1 MSLFNDAVLILK
13 PSGYKATKL
22 YATKPTDGTGDATV
36 ARAGTAYRVDSNLAQ
51 ESMGA
56 NVPRINYPL
65 DGGCPY
71 LLTEPAST
79 NLFLN
84 SAVGVTQNIT
94 VTAAQSYTIYFLSG
108 AGTITLSDAA
118 TQVVSVSDLEYSNAY
133 TFTAATTTL
142 TCTVAGVANLVQ
154 VENLSYPTSYIVTTG
169 ATASRIA
176 DAITGAGDATL
187 FSSVN
192 SSGVLYAEI
201 AALADDLSFRVV
213 SLNDNTGNN
222 NVYIGYINTTNTVR
236 CRMTVGGVAKAV
248 IEYQLADETIFHKI
262 AIRYNSSGA
271 EMYIDGV
278 SRGTPSILD
287 CSLPA
292 STLANVSFNF
302 EPLTLPF
309 YGKTKQVAVYNY
321 LTDAQMITL
330 TT

>member
-1 MSLFNDAVLILK
+1 MSSFNDAILILK
-13 PSGYKATKL
+13 PASYKAGTL
-22 YATKPTDGTGDATV
+22 YSVKPNAAAGDFTV

-142 TCTVAGVANLVQ
+142 TCTVADVANLVQ

-192 SSGVLYAEI
+192 SSGVLFLEGSLLTI
-201 AALADDLSFRVV
+201 DVGVVTRIISLSDGSSSNSIVCQHT
-213 SLNDNTGNN
+213 TG
-222 NVYIGYINTTNTVR
+222 
-236 CRMTVGGVAKAV
+236 
-248 IEYQLADETIFHKI
+248 
-262 AIRYNSSGA
+262 YN
-271 EMYIDGV
+271 I
-278 SRGTPSILD
+278 
-287 CSLPA
+287 
-292 STLANVSFNF
+292 
-302 EPLTLPF
+302 
-309 YGKTKQVAVYNY
+309 
-321 LTDAQMITL
+321 ITFMEW
-330 TT
+330 